1 MPRHVPLLA
10 DPNFADF
17 TQEVGLASLGASD
30 EEISRLASIYWF
42 TVEFGLVKSTPDPA
56 TGAQSIKVMG
66 AGILSSFGLVGL
78 NAISW
83 EAVVEEGG
91 FGDGVNC
98 MARVW
103 TMASLVLLFSGLG
116 TAIWALVD
124 SFQFVPPGCHPGD
137 PAACNVWH
145 TGAICT
151 LIQTVLI
158 LLSAFIF
165 RFSRRSGEHSI

>member
-1 MPRHVPLLA
+1 MDDEQEARIASAGSVVAGFLASAGWWVFLAAIASAGVECLGNWNSEWRQRHVH
-10 DPNFADF
+10 NCTDF
-17 TQEVGLASLGASD
+17 WTGSNATYHPQVAVPPAAVSGAY
-30 EEISRLASIYWF
+30 RA
-42 TVEFGLVKSTPDPA
+42 
-56 TGAQSIKVMG
+56 

-116 TAIWALVD
+116 TAIW
-124 SFQFVPPGCHPGD
+124 
-137 PAACNVWH
+137 
-145 TGAICT
+145 
-151 LIQTVLI
+151 
-158 LLSAFIF
+158 
-165 RFSRRSGEHSI
+165 